1 MRKSSSPLFCPV
13 RGIVRGNA
21 QATGELARARS
32 WLIATPLVSAGSSV
46 TTVVLLLLPLLARL
60 LVAAAALLLVSLGAA
75 VTVDDALQLSALIAA
90 GGGAGALCGAWLS
103 RRTTVRRHAGSRYA
117 PRPIS
122 AARSMPSSA
131 ALSRWPI
138 AQAFAWSRP
147 ENARLLLAA
156 RSSAFR
162 CGTGILAGLF
172 IIATWLAGSYLVALL
187 ISLTRV
193 ARCASEWLRSTPIA
207 FWAFAWPLA
216 RRVLLHQLC
225 GTVRRDGILSM
236 LGAPPSTAIYF
247 GTVWMTLVV
256 LVAALSLAD
265 CYRAQSPTVKTVLSM
280 MAALVAEERAHGW
293 GLSLAVA
300 LAALHLRIGA
310 KHART

>member
-1 MRKSSSPLFCPV
+1 
-13 RGIVRGNA
+13 
-21 QATGELARARS
+21 
-32 WLIATPLVSAGSSV
+32 
-46 TTVVLLLLPLLARL
+46 
-60 LVAAAALLLVSLGAA
+60 VAAAALLLVSVGAA
-75 VTVDDALQLSALIAA
+75 VTVEDTLRLSALIAA
-90 GGGAGALCGAWLS
+90 GGGAGALCGTWLA
-103 RRTTVRRHAGSRYA
+103 RRTTARRHAGSRYA
-117 PRPIS
+117 PRPTS
-122 AARSMPSSA
+122 AARSLPSSA

-156 RSSAFR
+156 AILSVPLGA
-162 CGTGILAGLF
+162 GILGGLF
-172 IIATWLAGSYLVALL
+172 IIATWLAGSYLAALL
-187 ISLTRV
+187 IALTRV
-193 ARCASEWLRSTPIA
+193 ARYASEWLRSTPIT

-216 RRVLLHQLC
+216 RRVLFHQLC
-225 GTVRRDGILSM
+225 GTVVAVGILSM

-247 GTVWMTLVV
+247 GTIWMTLVV

-310 KHART
+310 KHARA